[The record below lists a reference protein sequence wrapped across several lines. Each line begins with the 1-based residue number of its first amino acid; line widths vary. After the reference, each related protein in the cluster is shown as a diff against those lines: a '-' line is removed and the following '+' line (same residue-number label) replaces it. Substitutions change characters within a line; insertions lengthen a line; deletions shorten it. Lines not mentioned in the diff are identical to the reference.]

1 MSGPAF
7 RGGMLS
13 LGMDS
18 LGELFHMHST
28 QIFHRNSPV
37 EISKFDFETGQ
48 FHEPAI
54 SEPNG
59 LDTDEIKSAFVMVTN
74 GFKRLNLNYSPQ
86 NLDSPSFTDDPII
99 KTQIL
104 YGHNSE
110 IVKNNQLLT
119 PSDFTNEGPINLT
132 YSYQGCCWFDL
143 QPDNRNMTEVTV
155 PSNSSNDG
163 EPDSMQN
170 FTNFHNRD
178 LNFLMTGFMKSLK
191 NPSSRMIVP
200 SQWFLN
206 HGCDSSLKLFPFISN
221 NNWIKCRWA
230 TYDESLGGAY
240 DPNTWPSISLT
251 DDCLLTYNASK
262 ELIQAHYRPFFGQLI
277 HAPWN

>member
-54 SEPNG
+54 PEPNR
-59 LDTDEIKSAFVMVTN
+59 LNTDEIKPAFVMVTN
-74 GFKRLNLNYSPQ
+74 GLKRLKLNYSPQ
-86 NLDSPSFTDDPII
+86 NLDSPSFTDEPII
-99 KTQIL
+99 NTQIL

-110 IVKNNQLLT
+110 KVKNNQLLT
-119 PSDFTNEGPINLT
+119 PSDFINEGPINLT
-132 YSYQGCCWFDL
+132 YSYRGCCWFDL
-143 QPDNRNMTEVTV
+143 QPDNTNMSEVTV
-155 PSNSSNDG
+155 PSNSSNDD
-163 EPDSMQN
+163 ESDSIENLSNDFQN
-170 FTNFHNRD
+170 GD
-178 LNFLMTGFMKSLK
+178 LNFLMTGFMRSLN
-191 NPSSRMIVP
+191 NPSPRMIVP

-206 HGCDSSLKLFPFISN
+206 PGCDSSLQLFPFISN
-221 NNWIKCRWA
+221 KNLIKCRWA
-230 TYDESLGGAY
+230 NYQEALGGAY
-240 DPNTWPSISLT
+240 DPNIWPSISLT
-251 DDCLLTYNASK
+251 EECSLTYNASK
-262 ELIQAHYRPFFGQLI
+262 ELIQAH
-277 HAPWN
+277 

>member
-28 QIFHRNSPV
+28 QIFHRTSPV
-37 EISKFDFETGQ
+37 EILKFDYDTGQ

-54 SEPNG
+54 SEPYR
-59 LDTDEIKSAFVMVTN
+59 LDTDEIKPAFVMVTN
-74 GFKRLNLNYSPQ
+74 GLKRLKLNYSPQ
-86 NLDSPSFTDDPII
+86 NLDSPGFTDDPII
-99 KTQIL
+99 NTQIL

-119 PSDFTNEGPINLT
+119 PSDFINEGPINLT

-143 QPDNRNMTEVTV
+143 QPDNRNVTEVTV
-155 PSNSSNDG
+155 SSNSSNDG
-163 EPDSMQN
+163 EPDWMENLSN
-170 FTNFHNRD
+170 DFKNRD
-178 LNFLMTGFMKSLK
+178 LSFLMAGFMKSLK
-191 NPSSRMIVP
+191 NPSPRMIIP

-206 HGCDSSLKLFPFISN
+206 AGCDSSLKLFPFISN
-221 NNWIKCRWA
+221 NNLIKCRWA
-230 TYDESLGGAY
+230 NEQEALGGAF
-240 DPNTWPSISLT
+240 DPVVWPSISLT

-262 ELIQAHYRPFFGQLI
+262 ELVQTY
-277 HAPWN
+277 

>member
-28 QIFHRNSPV
+28 QIFHRTSPV

-48 FHEPAI
+48 FHEPTI
-54 SEPNG
+54 SEPNR
-59 LDTDEIKSAFVMVTN
+59 LDTDEIKTAFVMVTN
-74 GFKRLNLNYSPQ
+74 GLKRLKLNYSPQ

-99 KTQIL
+99 SSQIL

-110 IVKNNQLLT
+110 IVKNNQLL
-119 PSDFTNEGPINLT
+119 PSDFINEGPINLT

-155 PSNSSNDG
+155 SSNSSNDD
-163 EPDSMQN
+163 EPDSMKNLSNDFQ
-170 FTNFHNRD
+170 NRD
-178 LNFLMTGFMKSLK
+178 SNFLMTGFMKSLK
-191 NPSSRMIVP
+191 NPSPRLIVP

-206 HGCDSSLKLFPFISN
+206 AGCDSFLKLSPFISN
-221 NNWIKCRWA
+221 KNLIKCRWA
-230 TYDESLGGAY
+230 TYDEALGGAF
-240 DPNTWPSISLT
+240 DPAVWPSISLT
-251 DDCLLTYNASK
+251 EDCLLTYNASK
-262 ELIQAHYRPFFGQLI
+262 EVIQAH
-277 HAPWN
+277 